1 MTATTVLS
9 AYLAVSAVAAGA
21 AAAGGQTSVAVLAI
35 HLTALAL
42 VAYLANAHARGVV
55 ADWLPIAAVPVL
67 YAELPSIHVGAL
79 HDAVV
84 QRWETWWFGASP
96 AHVAAAR
103 WPSHALSELLHAAY
117 LSYYAV
123 IVLPPLV
130 LYLRGDRA
138 EFARV
143 TAGLVSSFAICF
155 AIFIVFP
162 VAGPRYA
169 WAPPPGI
176 YDGPIRRFV
185 VHVLEAGSSRGTAFP
200 SSHVAVAVAQSV
212 MIFAWSRRCGLALS
226 VVTLLLAAGAVYG
239 GFHYAVDAVA
249 GGLIGC
255 VVGAVFSFG
264 NRDES
269 VGVEVAT
276 ADLGLVT
283 E

>member
-1 MTATTVLS
+1 VVYVASARANGVL
-9 AYLAVSAVAAGA
+9 
-21 AAAGGQTSVAVLAI
+21 
-35 HLTALAL
+35 
-42 VAYLANAHARGVV
+42 
-55 ADWLPIAAVPVL
+55 ADWLPLFAVPFL
-67 YAELPSIHVGAL
+67 YAELPSIHMGAL

-84 QRWETWWFGASP
+84 QQWESSWFGVSP

-117 LSYYAV
+117 LSYYAI

-143 TAGLVSSFAICF
+143 TAGLVSIFALCF

-169 WAPPPGI
+169 WSPPPGV
-176 YDGPIRRFV
+176 YDGAIRRFALR
-185 VHVLEAGSSRGTAFP
+185 VLEAGSSRGTAFP
-200 SSHVAVAVAQSV
+200 SSHVAVAAAQSV
-212 MIFAWSRRCGLALS
+212 MTLAWSRRFGLGLS
-226 VVTLLLAAGAVYG
+226 VVTVLLAAGAVYG
-239 GFHYAVDAVA
+239 GFHYAIDAVA

-255 VVGAVFSFG
+255 AVGTVFSFV

-269 VGVEVAT
+269 VGAEVAT